1 MSNEQLRGVFDNNV
15 LVGAAL
21 LGGVPRKAFDKLLN
35 HGTVLVSVPVLLELA
50 DVLNRPK
57 FDKYVTHDE
66 RMRFMVSFLKVSEM
80 VELSETITACRDPKD
95 DKLLE
100 LAVSGKAE
108 FLVTGDKDLLVLN
121 PFRGVEIITPREF
134 LGDCQEFCVNEFS
147 DSPAIGSRP

>member
-1 MSNEQLRGVFDNNV
+1 MRGVFDNNV
-15 LVGAAL
+15 LVSAAL
-21 LGGVPRKAFDKLLN
+21 LGGVPRKAFDKLLDSS
-35 HGTVLVSVPVLLELA
+35 TVLVSIPVLLELA

-66 RMRFMVSFLKVSEM
+66 RMRFMVSFLKVAEM
-80 VELSETITACRDPKD
+80 VDISETIIACRDPKD

-100 LAVSGKAE
+100 LAVSGNAD

-134 LGDCQEFCVNEFS
+134 LDRAF
-147 DSPAIGSRP
+147 